1 MSAHGFYTVHK
12 QNVEREP
19 GKQFAVPGEV
29 RTFGQDMH
37 GNLAVWYVASS
48 RQPTPRMY
56 TLAFTGGS
64 AWSTDYISAHL
75 ANRLIAT
82 HVDADGIVWHILENA
97 A

>member
-64 AWSTDYISAHL
+64 HL